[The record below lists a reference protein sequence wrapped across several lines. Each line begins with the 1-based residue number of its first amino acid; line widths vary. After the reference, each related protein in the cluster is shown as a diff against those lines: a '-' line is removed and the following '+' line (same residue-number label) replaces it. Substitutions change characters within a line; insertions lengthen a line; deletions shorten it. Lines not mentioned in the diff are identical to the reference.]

1 MTTPDTFPSSPL
13 FDQLK
18 KNGFQFLLWRGIVA
32 VIAGILFL
40 VWPFGS
46 ATVFG
51 IFIGAWLV
59 IDGLVTSGLSF
70 DLRRAGAPWGWTLTD
85 GIIGVIAG
93 VLVILFPASF
103 AVVSAFFILGFMALG
118 LVFQG
123 VLQLSVPAAL
133 RSGWSVTA
141 GIINILLGVVL
152 GALAIT
158 NPVDNVWS
166 LAWLA
171 GIAALVIGIFLI
183 WLSFK
188 VRNAGK

>member
-18 KNGFQFLLWRGIVA
+18 KDGFQFLLWRGIVA

-85 GIIGVIAG
+85 GIIGIIAG

-103 AVVSAFFILGFMALG
+103 AIVSAFFILGFMALG

-158 NPVDNVWS
+158 NPVDNVWG

-171 GIAALVIGIFLI
+171 GIAALVIGVFLI

>member
-1 MTTPDTFPSSPL
+1 MSTTDASSPV
-13 FDQLK
+13 FRQLQR
-18 KNGFQFLLWRGIVA
+18 NGFQFLLWRGIVA

-59 IDGLVTSGLSF
+59 VDGLVSSGLAV
-70 DLRRAGAPWGWTLTD
+70 DLKKTGAPWGWTLTD
-85 GIIGVIAG
+85 GVIGIIAG
-93 VLVILFPASF
+93 ILVILFPASF
-103 AVVSAFFILGFMALG
+103 AIVSAFFILGFMALG

-141 GIINILLGVVL
+141 GVINIILGVVL
-152 GALAIT
+152 GVLAVI

-171 GIAALVIGIFLI
+171 GIAALVIGVFLI

-188 VRNAGK
+188 VRNAGR

>member
-1 MTTPDTFPSSPL
+1 MSTTDASSPV
-13 FDQLK
+13 FRQLQR
-18 KNGFQFLLWRGIVA
+18 NGFQFLLWRGIVA

-59 IDGLVTSGLSF
+59 VDGLVSSGLAV
-70 DLRRAGAPWGWTLTD
+70 DLKKTGAPWGWTLAD
-85 GIIGVIAG
+85 GVIGIIAG
-93 VLVILFPASF
+93 ILVILFPASF
-103 AVVSAFFILGFMALG
+103 AIVSAFFILGFMALG

-141 GIINILLGVVL
+141 GVINIILGVVL
-152 GALAIT
+152 GVLAVT

-171 GIAALVIGIFLI
+171 GIAALVIGVFLI

-188 VRNAGK
+188 VRNAAR

>member
-1 MTTPDTFPSSPL
+1 MTTPNTFSSSPV
-13 FDQLK
+13 FRQLQK
-18 KNGFQFLLWRGIVA
+18 SGFQFLLWRGIFA
-32 VIAGILFL
+32 VVAGILFL
-40 VWPFGS
+40 VWPFES

-51 IFIGAWLV
+51 IFIGAWLIV
-59 IDGLVTSGLSF
+59 DGLVTSGLAF
-70 DLRRAGAPWGWTLTD
+70 DLKKADAPWGWTLTD
-85 GIIGVIAG
+85 GIIGIIAG
-93 VLVILFPASF
+93 ILVILFPASF
-103 AVVSAFFILGFMALG
+103 AIVSAFFILGFMALG

-123 VLQLSVPAAL
+123 ILQLSAPAGL

-141 GIINILLGVVL
+141 GIINIILGIVLGV
-152 GALAIT
+152 LAIT

-188 VRNAGK
+188 VRNAAK